1 MSHSDK
7 DFTVSIRGEVMKN
20 RTIFLTILLPQLLG
34 CTTTQ
39 EIVIDDTKI
48 KSQEYS
54 KDLQDCRRLAGQID
68 VEGKVLKG
76 AGSGTIIGGVCGAI
90 NDDALR
96 GAVAGGMIGVVKGL
110 DATDKGKQRV
120 VKNCLSHRGYI
131 VLN

>member
-1 MSHSDK
+1 M
-7 DFTVSIRGEVMKN
+7 IN

-39 EIVIDDTKI
+39 EIVIDDRKI
-48 KSQEYS
+48 NSQEYS
-54 KDLQDCRRLAGQID
+54 KDLRDCRRLAGQID
-68 VEGKVLKG
+68 VEGKVLNG
-76 AGSGTIIGGVCGAI
+76 VGSGTVIGGVSGVI

-96 GAVAGGMIGVVKGL
+96 GAVTGGIIGGVKGF
-110 DATDKGKQRV
+110 DETEKGKLRV

>member
-7 DFTVSIRGEVMKN
+7 DFTVSIRGEVMIN

-39 EIVIDDTKI
+39 EIVIDDRKI
-48 KSQEYS
+48 NSQEYS
-54 KDLQDCRRLAGQID
+54 KDLRDCRRLSGQID
-68 VEGKVLKG
+68 AEGKVLKG
-76 AGSGTIIGGVCGAI
+76 VGSGTVIGGVSGAI

-96 GAVAGGMIGVVKGL
+96 GAVTGGIIGGVKGF
-110 DATDKGKQRV
+110 DETEKGKLRV